1 MVPIH
6 AKKRKWVNSRALP
19 DLAGSA
25 TWRLYT
31 EQPWMSYRAPSL
43 DENDSFRPRPP
54 VGCVVA
60 VALRVECRRL
70 RPNLRSLAGHGPD
83 CQSDERAEVSD
94 EHELVAGREMD
105 CVCHARP
112 GGDQTVRRDAD
123 QARRRRLGQARQGHS
138 KAPISRRWRG
148 L

>member
-60 VALRVECRRL
+60 VALHRFRQNGRSAGEVLPADRSVRAGDRVG
-70 RPNLRSLAGHGPD
+70 S
-83 CQSDERAEVSD
+83 
-94 EHELVAGREMD
+94 
-105 CVCHARP
+105 
-112 GGDQTVRRDAD
+112 AD
-123 QARRRRLGQARQGHS
+123 LARRHEGGVRPELQRHHERQE
-138 KAPISRRWRG
+138 AVQPLDRG
-148 L
+148 LRRQ